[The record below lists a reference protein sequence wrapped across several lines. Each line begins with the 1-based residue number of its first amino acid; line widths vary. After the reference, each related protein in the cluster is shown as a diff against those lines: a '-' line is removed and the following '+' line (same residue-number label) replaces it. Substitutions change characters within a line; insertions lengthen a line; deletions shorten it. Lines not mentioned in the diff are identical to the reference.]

1 MRPRFP
7 LYLQV
12 LAWFFLNLAV
22 VGGACWLFVRSKIG
36 SERVLMSMVEP
47 RVQAISSL
55 LVRELLAAERGEW
68 ETVLERHAEAND
80 IRIALF
86 SGPGQQVAGSGM
98 ALPPEVRRRLLP
110 SGPPPGGAPVPPP
123 GGPRPPERQGAGD
136 GWATRPPTGPL
147 PPLRPVPVGE
157 PRRFPRVIG
166 PFPHEMVRPADGEAA
181 WFVVRVPLHDPQR
194 PGGPALQLVLG
205 TESLS
210 AGGFVPDLTPWLWG
224 LAGLMVLTG
233 LGWLPFVRRV
243 TGALR
248 ATEQV
253 TARMAAGDFQA
264 RAPETSPDEIGAL
277 GRSVNALGS
286 RLSGF
291 VEGHRRFMGDIAHEL
306 CTPLARMQMAAGAL
320 RQRAPEN
327 LAVRVDDLTEEVDA
341 MSGLV
346 AELLAFSRAGLAP
359 ERVPLRACPVLPLL
373 RGVLEREQFPEG
385 RFRVDVPESLAAHL
399 EPGLFNRAAGNVVR
413 NVLRH
418 AGPAARL
425 AITGRLVGA
434 EVVLEFS
441 DDGPGVSTEDLPKL
455 FDPFYRAD
463 ASRDRATGGTGLGL
477 AIVKTCVEACGGRV
491 SARSGEGGGLVV
503 TFTLTRADQAPDQS
517 DSSG

>member
-22 VGGACWLFVRSKIG
+22 VGGACWVFVRSKIG
-36 SERVLMSMVEP
+36 SERVLMSMAEP

-55 LVRELLAAERGEW
+55 LVRELMAAERSDW
-68 ETVLERHAEAND
+68 EAVVERHAEANG

-86 SGPGQQVAGSGM
+86 SGPGQQSAGAGM
-98 ALPPEVRRRLLP
+98 ALPPEVRRRLGP
-110 SGPPPGGAPVPPP
+110 SGPPPGAGPAPPV
-123 GGPRPPERQGAGD
+123 GPRPPERPSAGEA
-136 GWATRPPTGPL
+136 WAARPPNGPL
-147 PPLRPVPVGE
+147 PPLRPAPVGE

-166 PFPHEMVRPADGEAA
+166 PFPHEMVRPAEAEAA

-194 PGGPALQLVLG
+194 QGGPALQLVLQ
-205 TESLS
+205 TDSLA

-277 GRSVNALGS
+277 GRSVNALGA

-320 RQRAPEN
+320 RQRAPED
-327 LAVRVDDLTEEVDA
+327 LAGRVDDLTEEVDA

-359 ERVPLRACPVLPLL
+359 ERVPLRPCAVLPLL
-373 RGVLEREQFPEG
+373 RGVLEREQFPED
-385 RFRVDVPESLAAHL
+385 RLRLDVPESLTAEL
-399 EPGLFNRAAGNVVR
+399 EPGLFTRAAGNVVR

-425 AITGRLVGA
+425 AITGRMTGGD
-434 EVVLEFS
+434 VVLEFS
-441 DDGPGVSTEDLPKL
+441 DDGPGVSAADLPKL

-477 AIVKTCVEACGGRV
+477 AIVKTCIEACGGRV
-491 SARSGEGGGLVV
+491 AARSGEGSGLVV
-503 TFTLTRADQAPDQS
+503 TFTLTQAGQAPDQS
-517 DSSG
+517 VSSG